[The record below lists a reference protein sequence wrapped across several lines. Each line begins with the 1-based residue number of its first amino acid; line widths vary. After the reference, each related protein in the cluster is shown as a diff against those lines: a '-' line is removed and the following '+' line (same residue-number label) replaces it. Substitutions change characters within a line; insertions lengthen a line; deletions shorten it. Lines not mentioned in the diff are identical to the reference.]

1 MARPRVRSPAHTRS
15 RSLALSFSLFSP
27 PPQLALSELRVNL
40 AQVAHAKEIE
50 RKAFAEEAEAKAK
63 AAAAAAAN
71 ATGGAGQKKEEAS
84 PPPPPAADAAAAAAP
99 GPGGAAHPN

>member
-1 MARPRVRSPAHTRS
+1 VTQSSAHSPAHTCL
-15 RSLALSFSLFSP
+15 RSLALSFP

-84 PPPPPAADAAAAAAP
+84 PPPPPPPPADAAAAAAP